1 MLYDRRMTTALRHQ
15 PDVSVRQIEDWSAL
29 SSGAVLLLFG
39 ATRRDRVGLYAALAS
54 APLLYRGLT
63 GEWPIANGKRTDTRA
78 ALAGNRGLHVREAI
92 RLEVPL
98 EDVYRFWRRLDNLP
112 RFMAYLA
119 SVTESSGGRRS
130 RWVARGPGGVSV
142 AWDAEIINEVEN
154 EVLAWRS
161 LPDSDIVTAGSVNFV
176 RARGGSATEITVNLQ
191 YAPPAGRGGAALAW
205 LFGRAPSQTIREDL
219 RRLKQLLEAGELAQ
233 AVPGGN
239 Q

>member
-1 MLYDRRMTTALRHQ
+1 MTTLIGYP
-15 PDVSVRQIEDWSAL
+15 PDVSIRQLENWTAL
-29 SSGAVLLLFG
+29 SSGTLLLLFG
-39 ATRRDRVGLYAALAS
+39 AARRDRVGVCAALAS

-63 GEWPIANGKRTDTRA
+63 GEWPIANGKRTDTRV

-112 RFMAYLA
+112 RFMAYLD
-119 SVTESSGGRRS
+119 SVTESSDGTHS

-142 AWDAEIINEVEN
+142 AWDAEIINDVEN
-154 EVLAWRS
+154 EILAWRS
-161 LPDSDIVTAGSVNFV
+161 LPESDIVTAGSVNFA
-176 RARGGSATEITVNLQ
+176 RARGGRATEVIVNLQ

-219 RRLKQLLEAGELAQ
+219 RRFKQLLEAGELARM
-233 AVPGGN
+233 VPGGN
-239 Q
+239 K

>member
-1 MLYDRRMTTALRHQ
+1 MTTLSGYP
-15 PDVSVRQIEDWSAL
+15 PDVSIRQLENWTAL
-29 SSGAVLLLFG
+29 SSGTLLLLFG
-39 ATRRDRVGLYAALAS
+39 AARRDRVGVCAALAS

-63 GEWPIANGKRTDTRA
+63 GEWPIANGKRTDTRV

-112 RFMAYLA
+112 RFMAYLD
-119 SVTESSGGRRS
+119 SVTESSDGTHS

-142 AWDAEIINEVEN
+142 AWDAEIINDVEN
-154 EVLAWRS
+154 EILAWRS
-161 LPDSDIVTAGSVNFV
+161 LPESDIVTAGSVNFA
-176 RARGGSATEITVNLQ
+176 RARGGRATEVIVNLQ

-219 RRLKQLLEAGELAQ
+219 RRFKQLFEAGELART
-233 AVPGGN
+233 VPGGN
-239 Q
+239 K